1 MMNPFLLIVLF
12 LIYIPAALLC
22 LLAVL
27 FRQEQ
32 ARLRSQERLSQEWL
46 LRQAQ
51 QVLEESRQE
60 RL

>member
-1 MMNPFLLIVLF
+1 MNPVLLIVLF
-12 LIYIPAALLC
+12 LIYIPTALAV

-32 ARLRSQERLSQEWL
+32 VHLQSRERMSQEWL
-46 LRQAQ
+46 SQQAQ
-51 QVLEESRQE
+51 QVLQQDRQD

>member
-1 MMNPFLLIVLF
+1 MNPVLLIVLF

-32 ARLRSQERLSQEWL
+32 VHLQSREKMSQEWL
-46 LRQAQ
+46 SQQAQ
-51 QVLEESRQE
+51 QVLQEDRQD